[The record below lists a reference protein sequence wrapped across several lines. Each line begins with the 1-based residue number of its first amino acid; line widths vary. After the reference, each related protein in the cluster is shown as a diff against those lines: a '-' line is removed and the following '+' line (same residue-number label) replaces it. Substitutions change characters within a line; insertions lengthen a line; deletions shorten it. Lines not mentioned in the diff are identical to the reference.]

1 MTLAGHRG
9 DVARLKIRHRRKPN
23 FGHLRRFHPRTKGV
37 GLRLRH
43 GFQEAFD
50 GLASD
55 DLAVTREHPIRNVSV
70 LKLDEIAF
78 SFSRQI
84 VWHAVDPSR
93 IAAVREPPYGADP
106 DVLRQRTS
114 QTITRRREAHFEVV
128 AGLRRFPGLIGGPEC
143 WKRGARLRNRGG
155 DVVVGGGNVHHRRDA
170 HSRIPIGIRHS
181 QPMSV
186 LPRQLRSRCSLCYG
200 ILLPIID
207 TADADSTMVDVK
219 HDLPRLLRVHFE
231 QCLKQIAYELHG
243 RVLVV
248 PH

>member
-1 MTLAGHRG
+1 MHKNNLRSSGIRSVNSCRRTGPIDEQGCGLGFGLKMTLAGHRG

-84 VWHAVDPSR
+84 VWH
-93 IAAVREPPYGADP
+93 
-106 DVLRQRTS
+106 L
-114 QTITRRREAHFEVV
+114 
-128 AGLRRFPGLIGGPEC
+128 LICPE
-143 WKRGARLRNRGG
+143 
-155 DVVVGGGNVHHRRDA
+155 
-170 HSRIPIGIRHS
+170 
-181 QPMSV
+181 
-186 LPRQLRSRCSLCYG
+186 
-200 ILLPIID
+200 
-207 TADADSTMVDVK
+207 
-219 HDLPRLLRVHFE
+219 
-231 QCLKQIAYELHG
+231 
-243 RVLVV
+243 
-248 PH
+248 